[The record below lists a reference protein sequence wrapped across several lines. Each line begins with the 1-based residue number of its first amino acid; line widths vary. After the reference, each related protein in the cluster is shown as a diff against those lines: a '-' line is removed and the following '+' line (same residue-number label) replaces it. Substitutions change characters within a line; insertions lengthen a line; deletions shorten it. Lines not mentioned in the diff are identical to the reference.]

1 MLIHALIPMRKRS
14 IRVKNKNF
22 IKINKKQL
30 YLYSVEQA
38 VKSKYISRVFIS
50 TNENRKKFI

>member
-1 MLIHALIPMRKRS
+1 MLIHALIPMRKGS

-30 YLYSVEQA
+30 YLYSVEQV
-38 VKSKYISRVFIS
+38 VKSK
-50 TNENRKKFI
+50 